1 MNLQI
6 GRASRI
12 VLQPSPY
19 LVYRAFVYGV
29 LCAGA
34 ALLLLLL
41 ALIGPVFGGG
51 AAAVMLIIALAAG
64 GFGARLLREYVLYLS
79 RAGHVPLI
87 TQIMER
93 GSLPEGIGQTQRG
106 SAKVK
111 TYFKAISVLSLID
124 QMVKGSRTAGI
135 QDVGRRVM
143 EK

>member
-6 GRASRI
+6 GCASRI
-12 VLQPSPY
+12 VLQASPY
-19 LVYRAFVYGV
+19 LVYRASVYGV

-51 AAAVMLIIALAAG
+51 AAAVMLIIALPAG
-64 GFGARLLREYVLYLS
+64 GFGARLLREYMLYSL
-79 RAGHVPLI
+79 RAGHVALI
-87 TQIMER
+87 TEIMER
-93 GSLPEGIGQTQRG
+93 GRLPEGVSQTQRG
-106 SAKVK
+106 SARVK

-124 QMVKGSRTAGI
+124 QMIKGIRTVGI
-135 QDVGRRVM
+135 QDVGCRVM